1 MNPLSSSLPLEALA
15 RLRQIGTQINHIG
28 VGDLANVHLTLQQ
41 IVDGA
46 IEAVPDTSAVLY
58 TYDEDEAVFDAE
70 SRVAAEGLTTA
81 TQADIPR
88 VSGMGM
94 RALQRQRRVLS
105 YEEDAGDI
113 NPAKLAVGAQVMS
126 CSPLVVAGKTLGVL
140 YIYLHEKRH
149 FSELELLI
157 LDNFVNQAA
166 LTLYLAQQLTH
177 AQQEQERKSRELL
190 RLRRGGMLISSRSSL
205 DETLETILQMALE
218 ILDAK
223 YGIFRLV
230 DKERK
235 NLLTRAVFGEGL
247 GRPAIEALPI
257 NADSI
262 TGRAALSKEP
272 LVIADLTEP
281 EWRDIYYPFDHELK
295 MRSELVVPLIG
306 AGGRLEGVLNLE
318 SQQPNAYSTQD
329 RYILQIF
336 ASHAVIAIQEARLLN
351 ALQDISALILTKPLS
366 EIHQKLT
373 EWASNLLNIPAN
385 EIDIQN
391 LSAIPA
397 GSEWDKKV
405 LSILGYYV
413 ALAAQNEQ
421 HHNDLRTAEEQHTV
435 AEAFAAVGDIA
446 ANLLHRLNNK
456 VGTIPVRVDGIRYKS
471 TAALEADAYLAKNLD
486 EIESSATQAMEI
498 VRDNLFH
505 LRPIELAPVSI
516 ATCIQD
522 AIIEAALPDT
532 VKIKIE
538 NVDALPLV
546 QAGPKRLSL
555 VFLNLLDNA
564 ADAMNGAGE
573 IRIVGKEENERVIVS
588 VSDTGPGIPPALHER
603 IFEFNYSERA
613 ERPGKLGFGLWWVKT
628 LMTRFG
634 GSIRVAANAE
644 KGATFILEF

>member
-1 MNPLSSSLPLEALA
+1 MNSSTPSLPLEALA

-28 VGDLANVHLTLQQ
+28 VGDLANVRLTLQQ
-41 IVDGA
+41 IVESA

-58 TYDEDEAVFDAE
+58 TYDEEQAAFDAE
-70 SRVAAEGLTTA
+70 SRVAAEGITTA
-81 TQADIPR
+81 TQDDIPR
-88 VSGMGM
+88 VTGMGM
-94 RALQRQRRVLS
+94 RALHLQRRVLS
-105 YEEDAGDI
+105 YEEEGLVI
-113 NPAKLAVGAQVMS
+113 HPAKIAVGAKVMS
-126 CSPLVVAGKTLGVL
+126 CSPLIVAGKTLGVL
-140 YIYLHEKRH
+140 YIYLHEQRY

-190 RLRRGGMLISSRSSL
+190 RLRRAGMLISSRSSL
-205 DETLETILQMALE
+205 NETLETILQMALE
-218 ILDAK
+218 ILGAK

-230 DKERK
+230 DEKGENLVTHAVLGER
-235 NLLTRAVFGEGL
+235 LA
-247 GRPAIEALPI
+247 RPAIEALPI
-257 NADSI
+257 NESSI

-272 LVIADLTEP
+272 LVIADLSAP
-281 EWRDIYYPFDHELK
+281 PWREIYYPFDHELK

-306 AGGRLEGVLNLE
+306 AGNRLEGVINLE
-318 SQQPNAYSTQD
+318 SQQPNAYGTED

-336 ASHAVIAIQEARLLN
+336 ATHAVIAIQEARLLN
-351 ALQDISALILTKPLS
+351 ALQDISALILTQPLS
-366 EIHQKLT
+366 DIYQKLT
-373 EWASNLLNIPAN
+373 EWAGNLLNIPEN

-391 LSAIPA
+391 LSSVPA
-397 GSEWDKKV
+397 RSEWDKKV

-421 HHNDLRTAEEQHTV
+421 HHNDLRAAEEQHAV
-435 AEAFAAVGDIA
+435 AEAFAAVGDVA

-471 TAALEADAYLAKNLD
+471 GAALEADTYLAKNLE
-486 EIESSATQAMEI
+486 EIEQSATQAMEI
-498 VRDNLFH
+498 VRDNLFY

-516 ATCIQD
+516 AACIQD
-522 AIIEAALPDT
+522 AVIEAALPDT
-532 VKIKIE
+532 VKIHMQD
-538 NVDALPLV
+538 VDALPLV

-555 VFLNLLDNA
+555 VFVNLLDNA
-564 ADAMNGAGE
+564 ADAMNSVGE
-573 IRIVGKEENERVIVS
+573 IYVVGKAENEQVIVT

-634 GSIRVAANAE
+634 GSIRVASDVE